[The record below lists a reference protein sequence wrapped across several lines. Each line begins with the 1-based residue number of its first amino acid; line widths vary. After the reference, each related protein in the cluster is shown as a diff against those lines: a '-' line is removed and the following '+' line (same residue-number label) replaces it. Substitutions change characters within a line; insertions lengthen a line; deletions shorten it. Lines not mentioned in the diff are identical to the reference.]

1 MHNGKFVF
9 SQLLDFLDKDVF
21 LRISN
26 KYNGNRYIKFFTCW
40 NQLAVL
46 MFGQLSNRES
56 LRDLALATQAL
67 SRKAFHLGFGKYATK
82 SNLSKAN
89 NGRDYH
95 IFEEFAYR
103 VIAEARECRATDIFK
118 LNGHVYAFDST
129 TIELCLNA
137 FKWAVYRK
145 NQGKGGIKVHTL
157 YDIETSI
164 PTFFHITE
172 ARVNDMR
179 VMDAIPYEE
188 NSFYIFDRG
197 YNDFKRLYA
206 IESIGAYFVV
216 RGKKNND
223 FRPMKWK
230 RRFPPGSGIL
240 SDAIGYMN
248 GQLTMGKY
256 PDKIRRVIYWDEESK
271 RKFIFFTNAFSEDD
285 RLDISP
291 VMVAELYHNRWQIE
305 LFFKW
310 LKQHL
315 KIKKFWGT
323 SENAVR
329 IQIYSAITAY
339 CMMAIVQKKMRIQRP
354 IYEMLQLVSV
364 SLTETLP
371 LGELFDKPNN
381 NIINELDDSSEP
393 TLFNC

>member
-9 SQLLDFLDKDVF
+9 SQLLDFIDKDVF

-26 KYNGNRYIKFFTCW
+26 KYGGNRYVKSFSCW

-56 LRDLALATQAL
+56 LRDVALATQAL
-67 SRKAFHLGFGKYATK
+67 SGKAYHLGFGKYATK

-89 NGRDYH
+89 KNRDYR
-95 IFEEFAYR
+95 IFEEFAYY
-103 VIAEARECRATDIFK
+103 VIADARKCRATDIFK
-118 LNGHVYAFDST
+118 LNGHVYALDST
-129 TIELCLNA
+129 TIELCLET
-137 FKWAVYRK
+137 FKWALLRK
-145 NQGKGGIKVHTL
+145 NQGKGGIKIHTL
-157 YDIETSI
+157 FDVETSI

-172 ARVNDMR
+172 ARVHDMNA
-179 VMDAIPYEE
+179 MDAIPYEE

-223 FRPMKWK
+223 FKPMKWK
-230 RRFPPGSGIL
+230 RRFLPGSGIL
-240 SDAIGYMN
+240 SDAIGYMD
-248 GQLTMGKY
+248 GQQTMGKY
-256 PDKIRRVIYWDEESK
+256 PDKIRRVIYLDDVNK
-271 RKFIFFTNAFSEDD
+271 KKFIFFTNAFAEDE

-291 VMVAELYHNRWQIE
+291 MMVAELYRNRWQIE

-310 LKQHL
+310 MKQHL
-315 KIKKFWGT
+315 KIKKFWGET
-323 SENAVR
+323 ENAVR
-329 IQIYSAITAY
+329 IQIYSAIIAY
-339 CMMAIVQKKMRIQRP
+339 CMMAIVQKKMNIDRP
-354 IYEMLQLVSV
+354 IYEMLQLASV

-371 LGELFDKPNN
+371 LNQLFGKPNY
-381 NIINELDDSSEP
+381 NIVNERNGLSEP
-393 TLFNC
+393 TLF